1 MKMPAPN
8 RLASLAMY
16 VSPPPIVTATCALW
30 DFLRDELHAAGLPG
44 VPDQLDDDIRYD
56 EAWTHPDLL
65 LAQTCGFPYVKHLRG
80 KVRLVATPNYD
91 HAGCDGPLKCSM
103 IIVNKDS
110 AVKSLADLRGGIAAI
125 NEPDSNSGVNLF
137 RAMVAPLAVD
147 GRFFSSV
154 IETGGHRPSI
164 DAVASGKADVAAIDG
179 VTYGN
184 TLRFDPGR
192 LAGVRVLMETVKGP
206 GLPFITR
213 ASASDEEVAILRTT
227 LQAAIDAPALAPVRD
242 TLSLTGI
249 SILDDADYQQLA
261 DLETEAIRLGY
272 PVIA

>member
-1 MKMPAPN
+1 MPAPN

-16 VSPPPIVTATCALW
+16 VSPPPIVAATTALW
-30 DFLRDELHAAGLPG
+30 DFLRKELRAAGLPG
-44 VPDQLDDDIRYD
+44 VPDQLDDDVRYD

-80 KVRLVATPNYD
+80 KVRLVATPAYG

-110 AVKSLADLRGGIAAI
+110 PVTALADLRGGVAAI

-137 RAMVAPLAVD
+137 RAMVAPLSKD

-213 ASASDEEVAILRTT
+213 ASASDEEVAILRAA

-242 TLSLTGI
+242 TLSLSGI
-249 SILDDADYQQLA
+249 SILSDADYQPLA